1 MKILTTIILLFI
13 VVYCSA
19 QDKIITE
26 KTARE
31 FFATAADTA
40 ITDFAVL
47 EADGDVFHLCSDK
60 NPGDIVIN
68 SNDVYLVRAVEQISI
83 YNCSI
88 ISLNKDTLGNESYQ
102 KLQKSIPI
110 EYNFG
115 ISFRQ
120 ISDKYGTTETT
131 SDNIN
136 LFYESLN
143 EGILKDGL
151 TSNEPGKMFL
161 AELSEN
167 ISYLIVVNSPPV
179 KQKALFLSQ
188 PKVGLKFL
196 D

>member
-13 VVYCSA
+13 VVYCFA
-19 QDKIITE
+19 QENIITE

-31 FFATAADTA
+31 FFSTAADTA
-40 ITDFAVL
+40 ITEFAVL
-47 EADGDVFHLCSDK
+47 EADGDVFYLCSYK

-88 ISLNKDTLGNESYQ
+88 ISLNKDTLGDESYQ

-120 ISDKYGTTETT
+120 ISEKYGTPETT

-151 TSNEPGKMFL
+151 TSNESGKMFL

-167 ISYLIVVNSPPV
+167 ISYLIVINSPPV

-188 PKVGLKFL
+188 PKVGVKF
-196 D
+196 

>member
-1 MKILTTIILLFI
+1 MKILITIILLFI

-83 YNCSI
+83 YNSSI

-188 PKVGLKFL
+188 PKVGLKF
-196 D
+196 

>member
-13 VVYCSA
+13 VVYCFA
-19 QDKIITE
+19 QENIITE

-31 FFATAADTA
+31 FFSTAADTA
-40 ITDFAVL
+40 ITEFAVL
-47 EADGDVFHLCSDK
+47 EGDGDVFHLCSDK

-88 ISLNKDTLGNESYQ
+88 ISLNKDTLGDESYQ

-120 ISDKYGTTETT
+120 ISEKYGTPETT

-167 ISYLIVVNSPPV
+167 ISYLIVINSPPV

-188 PKVGLKFL
+188 PKVGLKF
-196 D
+196 